1 MLLEANIS
9 TFLPETICVRDP
21 FGNITEQI
29 VYCEWVP
36 YYRTKCKRLGHE
48 EVSCSSQPIRSIWVS
63 KPKATPEGP
72 NQPEPVTDT
81 GPPIAVTDQ
90 HHKEASTPVHE
101 VVTNAPSPG
110 LKCGAKKTISFSD
123 RL

>member
-48 EVSCSSQPIRSIWVS
+48 EVSCSSRPIRSIWVS

-101 VVTNAPSPG
+101 VVTNAPSPC